1 MRLLLEGKC
10 EANVVD
16 ALGNTPLHYAAQRGT
31 HGVLPG
37 YSRGTHG
44 VRTGYARGTHGV
56 LEGYSRRGT
65 TPRSGK
71 WPHTRHK
78 YVYVRATC
86 ELVCADI
93 CA

>member
-31 HGVLPG
+31 HGVLTG

-44 VRTGYARGTHGV
+44 VLEATHTTHIYA
-56 LEGYSRRGT
+56 
-65 TPRSGK
+65 
-71 WPHTRHK
+71 
-78 YVYVRATC
+78 YVRATC
-86 ELVCADI
+86 EHECADI
-93 CA
+93 CAYVRMRRV